1 MTRNRSRAV
10 AAGCPGNGCV
20 PDDPTRRSESSEE
33 HSEKKN
39 LHRSCRCCRV
49 SWMAGPAVTVVS
61 RDGGKGCLNFSLS
74 LSTSIF
80 CSLIILEKA
89 KKEKKRR
96 AQWSRLGD
104 RGKLGGMLYWLL
116 RGPVSCCCA
125 ALSSLSSFLKEKRN
139 WNGAAVWSIFGII
152 ELIGSYFQYGAL
164 YSNCNSI
171 LFSAVHT
178 SKLAPLPILLI

>member
-33 HSEKKN
+33 HSEKKKTF
-39 LHRSCRCCRV
+39 LGAAAAAGLAGWLGQLSQSCL
-49 SWMAGPAVTVVS
+49 GTEE
-61 RDGGKGCLNFSLS
+61 KGCLNFSLS

-89 KKEKKRR
+89 KKKKRR